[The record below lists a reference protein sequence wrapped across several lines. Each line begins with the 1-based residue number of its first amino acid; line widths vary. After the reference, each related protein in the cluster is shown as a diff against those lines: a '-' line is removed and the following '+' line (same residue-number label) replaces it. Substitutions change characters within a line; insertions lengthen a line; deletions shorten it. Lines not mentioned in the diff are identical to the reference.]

1 LDFKYAKQMQSVEV
15 IRLRV
20 EYQPVGLLRFREATF
35 TVGFRGLL
43 DGLGYIWLGPGRLL
57 I

>member
-1 LDFKYAKQMQSVEV
+1 LDFKYAKQRQSVEV